1 MRCVTCGAEMILVK
15 VVPDETMIVEGF
27 ERYTLQCLECGE
39 IEQRFVF
46 KNAAARA
53 AESAAQAAAEAAER
67 GSASA
72 PSGWTRAVERLRER
86 QGAATLRSTADN
98 DPSGRDH
105 DLRTAM
111 RAAPGEGAGMPGGAK
126 PHSEA
131 KPGLPAFIPPSKPP
145 EPSRE
150 PRTPAATTA
159 DGGSTGGSKWTCA
172 VAKLRQRQD
181 RG

>member
-53 AESAAQAAAEAAER
+53 AESAAQAAEG
-67 GSASA
+67 GSAPA

-86 QGAATLRSTADN
+86 QGAATVRSTTGN
-98 DPSGRDH
+98 DPSGRGH
-105 DLRTAM
+105 DLRTGM
-111 RAAPGEGAGMPGGAK
+111 RAVPGEGAGMQGGAK
-126 PHSEA
+126 PHAEA
-131 KPGLPAFIPPSKPP
+131 KPGLPALIPASKPP
-145 EPSRE
+145 APSRE
-150 PRTPAATTA
+150 PRAPAATTA
-159 DGGSTGGSKWTCA
+159 DAGFTGGSKWTCA
-172 VAKLRQRQD
+172 VAKLRQWQD